1 MPRVDSL
8 WFCLIQALK
17 MAVALL
23 SLFFFFFTSLWKYNA
38 FPLIMFAKLDAIL
51 QLVQGLCGSMG
62 YER

>member
-1 MPRVDSL
+1 MPRADSL
-8 WFCLIQALK
+8 WFCLIQVLK

-23 SLFFFFFTSLWKYNA
+23 SSFFFFTSLWKYNA

-51 QLVQGLCGSMG
+51 QLVEGLCGSMG